1 MATVVFSSS
10 SGSTDRTFR
19 GSFCFCASGQE
30 RLHRLDKLPIA
41 AYISAKDFSV
51 IIFFA
56 TCALAVSRSRLLSLV
71 VSFCFSRNVNTADFS
86 LSVVSL
92 MTFLCSENFSNA
104 SSEALEA
111 YSFLARKESFTSFR
125 VACRK
130 RISAM
135 SSNFLPPSSPSPPP
149 RASPSSSFSLGAIIV
164 SKSAENDPKLIL
176 PSDDESSR
184 LPCPQH
190 ALRNSNTL
198 DNARFFLS
206 HRLLRRPNEL
216 VSLLNATRTSFS
228 KTQRS
233 ILLSFALSIAFC
245 IFRSFSLAKFSNFAQ
260 SRCKLSCACNKIPSR
275 SSNRFV
281 VFSHSKIVRCNFIAI
296 ASSSRFFSKR
306 TVEVVEHVPTSSST
320 SKSSSSSWSSSS
332 WSKKISSSSSSSSSL
347 NRVGFVTNA
356 KGPMWSLFSSS
367 SSSFSSRTTRRG
379 RRQRSKDDFAEY
391 IHAYLSQRAAL

>member
-10 SGSTDRTFR
+10 SGSTRTFR
-19 GSFCFCASGQE
+19 SFCFCASGQE
-30 RLHRLDKLPIA
+30 RLHRLDKLSIA

-51 IIFFA
+51 IILFA
-56 TCALAVSRSRLLSLV
+56 MCALAVSISRLLSIV
-71 VSFCFSRNVNTADFS
+71 VSFCFSRKVNTADFS
-86 LSVVSL
+86 LSIVSL
-92 MTFLCSENFSNA
+92 ITFLCSENFSNA

-135 SSNFLPPSSPSPPP
+135 SSNFLPLSSPSPPP
-149 RASPSSSFSLGAIIV
+149 RASSSSSFSLGAIVV
-164 SKSAENDPKLIL
+164 SKSADVDPKLIL

-216 VSLLNATRTSFS
+216 ASLPNATRTSFS

-233 ILLSFALSIAFC
+233 VLLSFALSIAFC
-245 IFRSFSLAKFSNFAQ
+245 IFRSFSLAKFSNFVQ

-306 TVEVVEHVPTSSST
+306 TVEVVEHVPTSSS
-320 SKSSSSSWSSSS
+320 SSSSSSWLSS
-332 WSKKISSSSSSSSSL
+332 WSKKISSSSSSSSSSSL

-356 KGPMWSLFSSS
+356 KGPSWSLFSSS
-367 SSSFSSRTTRRG
+367 FSSSSSRTSRRG
-379 RRQRSKDDFAEY
+379 R
-391 IHAYLSQRAAL
+391 